1 MILSQTD
8 REQESYQL
16 YRVVAVDVLLED
28 FLQRPLME
36 SAAKGKGRLSSA
48 GSCLAQMEDSIA
60 DFSE

>member
-1 MILSQTD
+1 MLSPTD

-28 FLQRPLME
+28 FLKRSLME

-48 GSCLAQMEDSIA
+48 TSCVVQMEDSIA